1 MKYLKFK
8 TGQRIFPIRGKMKNI
23 LMSENI
29 FKIFILRSDF
39 PQLDKMRQQLEK
51 YDFSK
56 FHSAD
61 QKMMEKVD
69 KMLATDIPKL
79 MNLIPHEDREMTVDG
94 KTKVVGGVFAQ
105 DIMPGQIYLPAYRQ

>member
-1 MKYLKFK
+1 
-8 TGQRIFPIRGKMKNI
+8 
-23 LMSENI
+23 MSENI
-29 FKIFILRSDF
+29 FKILILRSDF

-105 DIMPGQIYLPAYRQ
+105 DIMPGQIYLPATIMN